1 MYSVLCS
8 DINTEN
14 TLESLIALSFP
25 SKAISNFSVRRK
37 PEESVNTEIYIQGIL
52 LEKFD
57 ENRGESV
64 KSETFSKNQKSNIIN
79 NLSNSSKNDLKINGN
94 NDFFGDEIFEN
105 EMSQKNE
112 LSRNTIEIGGKKE
125 DGKGGIEIVL
135 YVALYCIVLYC
146 IA

>member
-25 SKAISNFSVRRK
+25 SKSISNFSVRRK
-37 PEESVNTEIYIQGIL
+37 PEESVNTEIYFQGIL

-64 KSETFSKNQKSNIIN
+64 KSETSTKNQKSI
-79 NLSNSSKNDLKINGN
+79 SPKNDLKINGN
-94 NDFFGDEIFEN
+94 VIQIGLNDTNLRTYDINLNANGRKLGLNKSNPEYTLDINSDQINGFNINF
-105 EMSQKNE
+105 SQ
-112 LSRNTIEIGGKKE
+112 
-125 DGKGGIEIVL
+125 
-135 YVALYCIVLYC
+135 ALRLME
-146 IA
+146 